1 MSLRS
6 NGSYIGP
13 RPTGP
18 VGAYNGAAS
27 GIWDL
32 RTAQRQQAAG
42 TWPIAEFTPDVL
54 TGLQLWLDA
63 SDASTLYDA
72 TSGGSLVAA
81 DGGVARWED
90 KSGNARHA
98 TQGTSANRPAR
109 KTAIQGGKDVLR
121 FDGSNDSLSIPSS
134 TATFKFLHTSNA
146 TVFVAFKPSGANPD
160 ELYMLID
167 NCRAG
172 GQTGYTLFYDDR
184 TVESRNDKILS
195 AGGVGAAS
203 YLVVSA
209 NDFSPANA
217 FSCITNVIK
226 AADGTAGNRSRLY
239 RNGVIDAAVNTAS
252 GSTSSDASNNLQI
265 GEAHTGSTFFYRLNG
280 DIAEIIIYNSAL
292 SDTDREA
299 VENYL
304 LAKWA
309 IT

>member
-42 TWPIAEFTPDVL
+42 TWPIAEFTPDLL

-63 SDASTLYDA
+63 SDADTLYDA

-90 KSGNARHA
+90 KSGNGRHA

-121 FDGSNDSLSIPSS
+121 FDGSDDHLTSTDFLDLSSGQAITAFVVCKRSATGAYHALLS
-134 TATFKFLHTSNA
+134 TFDRTT
-146 TVFVAFKPSGANPD
+146 SGA
-160 ELYMLID
+160 
-167 NCRAG
+167 G
-172 GQTGYTLFYDDR
+172 G
-184 TVESRNDKILS
+184 
-195 AGGVGAAS
+195 
-203 YLVVSA
+203 A
-209 NDFSPANA
+209 N
-217 FSCITNVIK
+217 TQ
-226 AADGTAGNRSRLY
+226 DGWSFRFTDTSKL
-239 RNGVIDAAVNTAS
+239 DAAFEKD
-252 GSTSSDASNNLQI
+252 GSQSLVIYSN
-265 GEAHTGSTFFYRLNG
+265 S
-280 DIAEIIIYNSAL
+280 
-292 SDTDREA
+292 
-299 VENYL
+299 V
-304 LAKWA
+304 
-309 IT
+309 